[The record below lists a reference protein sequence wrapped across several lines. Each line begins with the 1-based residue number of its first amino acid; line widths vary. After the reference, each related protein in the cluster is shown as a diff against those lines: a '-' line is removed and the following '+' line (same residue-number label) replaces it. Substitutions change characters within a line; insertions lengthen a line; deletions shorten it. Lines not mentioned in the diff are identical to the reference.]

1 MNTPTREAQL
11 LLDMNAA
18 ADCEVEM
25 LQWSRRQQQQWGQQQ
40 QQRRQRDV

>member
-18 ADCEVEM
+18 ADCRDDDRSVAR
-25 LQWSRRQQQQWGQQQ
+25 WQQQ
-40 QQRRQRDV
+40 QQQQQQH